1 MTRLRIFFLVIWLA
15 ATLSA
20 LSFYLLY
27 PECFTAAAIRAF
39 LQGSQG
45 WMLLLYL
52 AVSLGRG
59 ILLLPSTPFVLA
71 GAMLFPDLRWTVFL
85 ISMAGV
91 LGGATYIY
99 YFTEF
104 LGLDDLFQR
113 KFARRFEQ
121 ARNGMDRYGI
131 WIVIL
136 WSFFP
141 VVPTDLI
148 SYTAGVTRMPFWKFA
163 LGLLIGEVPLVALY
177 VFTGMAL
184 GDWLGM

>member
-1 MTRLRIFFLVIWLA
+1 MTRFRILILVLWLV

-20 LSFYLLY
+20 LSFYLFY
-27 PECFTAAAIRAF
+27 PERFTAEAIRAF
-39 LQGSQG
+39 LDGSQG

-52 AVSLGRG
+52 AISLGRG

-71 GAMLFPDLRWTVFL
+71 GALLFPDLQWTVFWTS
-85 ISMAGV
+85 IAGV
-91 LGGATYIY
+91 LAGGTYIY
-99 YFTEF
+99 FFTEF
-104 LGLDDLFQR
+104 LGLDDFFQH

-121 ARNGMDRYGI
+121 ARAGMDRYGI

-148 SYTAGVTRMPFWKFA
+148 SYTAGVTRMPYWKFA
-163 LGLLIGEVPLVALY
+163 LGLLIGEIPLVALY

-184 GDWLGM
+184 GDWLGI